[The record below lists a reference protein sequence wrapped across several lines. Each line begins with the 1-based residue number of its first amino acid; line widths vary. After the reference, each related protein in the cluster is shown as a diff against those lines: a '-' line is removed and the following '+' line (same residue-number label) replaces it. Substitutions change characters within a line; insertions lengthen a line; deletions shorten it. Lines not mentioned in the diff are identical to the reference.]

1 MICILKV
8 VHYFWLMFLKTGKM
22 CLKIQHFD
30 PAKFH
35 SAPGL
40 AQQAAFKKTESEL
53 ELLTDSYVIN
63 G

>member
-8 VHYFWLMFLKTGKM
+8 VHYFWLMFSKTGKLY
-22 CLKIQHFD
+22 LKIYHFD

-40 AQQAAFKKTESEL
+40 DGKQ
-53 ELLTDSYVIN
+53 LLKRLN
-63 G
+63 

>member
-1 MICILKV
+1 MICILKL
-8 VHYFWLMFLKTGKM
+8 VHCFWLMFLKTGKM

-40 AQQAAFKKTESEL
+40 AWQAAFKKTKSKL
-53 ELLTDSYVIN
+53 ELLTDSCGIN